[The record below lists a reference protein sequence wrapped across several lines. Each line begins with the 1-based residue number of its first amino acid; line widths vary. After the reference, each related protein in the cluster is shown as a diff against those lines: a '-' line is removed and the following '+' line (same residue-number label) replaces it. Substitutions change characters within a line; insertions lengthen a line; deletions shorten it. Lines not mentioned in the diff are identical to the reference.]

1 MFLIQNIVS
10 VKLERMERFGFGAL
24 LAVLLV
30 ACGGGE
36 RETAVSP
43 PPSTSTTTLSLP
55 TLEPVAL
62 EGGKLRVVATTSI
75 IGDVV
80 AQVGGEAI
88 DLATLM
94 AAGQDPHS
102 YQPGAGDL
110 TAVANAQIIFTNGW
124 NLEEGLLDDLAN
136 IAENAPL
143 VPVSAGVVPQLL
155 GDDHEDDH
163 DHGAVDPHV
172 WLDPANVTI
181 WVGNIEQMLS
191 QLDPDNAAVYKQ
203 NAARYVAQLDQ
214 LARDMEG
221 RLTAVP
227 EAQRVLVTNHD
238 ALGYFAERYGFTV
251 LGTVIPAASTLAEPS
266 ASDLAALVGA
276 MEEAG
281 VCVLFAETTASG
293 QLETAVANELDT
305 CNTVQILTLYTGA
318 IGSVGSGADSYIGMM
333 QANVET
339 LVAGL
344 Q

>member
-1 MFLIQNIVS
+1 MWQ
-10 VKLERMERFGFGAL
+10 MRFVLWAGL
-24 LAVLLV
+24 WAVWLT
-30 ACGGGE
+30 ACGGGAG
-36 RETAVSP
+36 ETAVSLS
-43 PPSTSTTTLSLP
+43 PPSTSATTLTLP

-62 EGGKLRVVATTSI
+62 DGGKLRVVATTSI

-80 AQVGGEAI
+80 AQVGDQAI
-88 DLATLM
+88 DLTTLM

-110 TAVANAQIIFTNGW
+110 TAVANAHIIFSNGW

-143 VPVSAGVVPQLL
+143 VPVSAGVVPRLL

-163 DHGAVDPHV
+163 EHGAVDPHV

-181 WVGNIEQMLS
+181 WVGNIEQVLS

-203 NAARYVAQLDQ
+203 NAARYAAQLDQ

-227 EAQRVLVTNHD
+227 EARRMLVTNHD
-238 ALGYFAERYGFTV
+238 ALGYFAARYHFTV

-266 ASDLAALVGA
+266 ASDLVALVAA

-293 QLETAVANELDT
+293 QLETAVANELDI
-305 CNTVQILTLYTGA
+305 CDTVQILTLYTGA
-318 IGSVGSGADSYIGMM
+318 IGPVGSGADSYIGMM
-333 QANVET
+333 QANVAT
-339 LVAGL
+339 LVGGL